1 MGIEIALAAAS
12 SAIQAMGA
20 MEAAAAKQREAEYN
34 AQVADMKA
42 KDAINRGNIEAEA
55 QRTKASKVSGAQRAA
70 MGASGAVVD
79 SGSFG
84 DILLDTATTGEKDA
98 QTVRTNALREAW
110 GYESQSESFKLQGE
124 TAATE
129 GQYAAMGSL
138 ITGGSKIGA
147 KMGWF
152 DKPAAKP

>member
-12 SAIQAMGA
+12 TAIQAMGA
-20 MEAAAAKQREAEYN
+20 MEAAAAKKREADYN

-55 QRTKASKVSGAQRAA
+55 QRTKTAKVSGAQRAA

-98 QTVRTNALREAW
+98 QTIRTNAMREAW
-110 GYESQSESFKLQGE
+110 GYENQSESYTLAGQRAE
-124 TAATE
+124 TE
-129 GQYAAMGSL
+129 GTWAAAGSL